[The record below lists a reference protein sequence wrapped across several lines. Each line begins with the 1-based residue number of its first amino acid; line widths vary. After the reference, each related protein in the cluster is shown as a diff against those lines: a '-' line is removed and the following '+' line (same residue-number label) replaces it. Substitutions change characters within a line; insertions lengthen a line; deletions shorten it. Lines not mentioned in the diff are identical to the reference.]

1 MTRLAIALEVTVTLA
16 DLGLQT
22 YYFATEGFRTGA
34 GDTPALTHFAEK
46 IESIGEYRRELFSG
60 ARMAGATRASRG
72 SIVLINDG
80 SLDVFASLSAGGKV
94 VARLGRVGDAYPSAW
109 TDLFVSY
116 VETAAADFSQ
126 LRLDLRDRIE
136 RLDAPVVTAMFSG
149 AGGLEGASA
158 INARKQ
164 LVFGQP
170 GLVPLILLD
179 PVKQIYFIQANA
191 TDSPLIAGISAFGLP
206 FEGGVPITL
215 GGICLNVDDI
225 VNVQP
230 APGSYS
236 ICFGTY
242 DGATASSQTRG
253 PGFLRLGTPPIF
265 DLRFGASG
273 YLQNEAGTPPRAW
286 RFTDLANRAGLYDV
300 APGTLAPMAGQTEDF
315 SAGNR
320 LVEGEQTYLAVMDD
334 RAQALLG
341 AYGFNRLDRFYCVRV
356 LDPAEQAN
364 AADVSR
370 FTFTQHNS
378 SAFARTQVPGMENP
392 AYQVNVKAG
401 RAFKGSLAEGAS
413 AEMQDI
419 LTRDGF
425 LTAFTGTCDAVR
437 VRYPAAQSVS
447 IAIDGHDFPD
457 AGSQLR
463 FVQRFGLL
471 FGQPRYLITLTCHD
485 FSAET
490 LDLDLMDK
498 VTLQL
503 PRFGFDAGVD
513 LRVVTVAHDYKARTI
528 RFGLWGGND
537 GQSYEWALGGGGY
550 PAGAGDPGGSNG
562 GPVPPVSFITAATA
576 RDTFEPIG
584 GDFAAT
590 ISFGGLLES
599 ALDAMAGAFTG
610 DVAAA
615 AGDPDFASVA
625 LLLHFDGANGSTT
638 ITDSS
643 SYADSKT
650 STSPIVLTTADSVWG
665 GASLITPSGT
675 SSGAAGATWAPG
687 DARFARASGVAYT
700 IECWFKK
707 TGPNT
712 QGTVAKLRIL
722 GGGGTWW
729 DLMASS
735 VTDRWTISVGGI
747 STNFTVSTGVWHF
760 CQTVVDT
767 SNIATTKI
775 DGTTVQTTSALSP
788 WTGTPYVVLAPLL
801 NVSSGDLLIDD
812 LRITPGV
819 ARAFAVPTEA
829 FPNS

>member
-1 MTRLAIALEVTVTLA
+1 MTRLTIALEVTVTLA

-34 GDTPALTHFAEK
+34 ADTPALTHFAEQ

-60 ARMAGATRASRG
+60 ARVAGATRASRG
-72 SIVLINDG
+72 SIVLANDG

-94 VARLGRVGDAYPSAW
+94 VARMGVIGAAYPSAW

-116 VETAAADFSQ
+116 VDTAAADFSQ
-126 LRLDLRDRIE
+126 LRLELRDRLE
-136 RLDAPVVTAMFSG
+136 RLDAPVVTAMFAGS
-149 AGGLEGASA
+149 GGLEGTSA

-164 LVFGQP
+164 LVFGSP
-170 GLVPLILLD
+170 GLVPMILLD
-179 PVKQIYFIQANA
+179 AVKQIYFIQANA
-191 TDSPLIAGISAFGLP
+191 TDSPLIAGATSFGVP

-215 GGICLNVDDI
+215 GGICLDVDDI

-230 APGSYS
+230 APGTYS

-253 PGFLRLGTPPIF
+253 PGYLRLGTPPIF
-265 DLRFGASG
+265 DMRFGARG
-273 YLQNEAGTPPRAW
+273 YLQNEAATPPRTW

-300 APGTLAPMAGQTEDF
+300 APGTLATMAGQTEDF

-378 SAFARTQVPGMENP
+378 SGFARTKVPGMENP

-401 RAFKGSLAEGAS
+401 RAFKSSLATGAS

-419 LTRDGF
+419 LTREGF

-437 VRYPAAQSVS
+437 VRYPSAQSVS
-447 IAIDGHDFPD
+447 ITIDGHDFPD
-457 AGSQLR
+457 TGSQLR

-471 FGQPRYLITLTCHD
+471 YGKPRYLITLTCHD
-485 FSAET
+485 FSATALAIE
-490 LDLDLMDK
+490 LMDL

-503 PRFGFDAGVD
+503 PRFGFDDGVL
-513 LRVVTVAHDYKARTI
+513 LRVVTVTHDYKARTI
-528 RFGLWGGND
+528 RFGLWGGDD
-537 GQSYEWALGGGGY
+537 GVAYEWALGGGGY

-576 RDTFEPIG
+576 RDTFDAIG
-584 GDFAAT
+584 GDFNAT
-590 ISFGGLLES
+590 ISLPGALES
-599 ALDAMAGAFTG
+599 GVDEITGAFTG
-610 DVAAA
+610 DVAEP
-615 AGDPDFASVA
+615 AGDPYFANVA
-625 LLLHFDGANGSTT
+625 LLLHFNGSSGGTT
-638 ITDSS
+638 FTDSS

-650 STSPIVLTTADSVWG
+650 SSAPIALSTSAKKWGTAALSY
-665 GASLITPSGT
+665 PSGT
-675 SSGAAGATWAPG
+675 QDNETDPGANWSPGSS
-687 DARFARASGVAYT
+687 RFARAGGTAYT
-700 IECWFKK
+700 IECWFYKSGA
-707 TGPNT
+707 TT
-712 QGTVAKLRIL
+712 QGEVARLFSGSTLWQLKA
-722 GGGGTWW
+722 TSTSNQWQ
-729 DLMASS
+729 
-735 VTDRWTISVGGI
+735 ISVGGQ
-747 STNFTVSTGVWHF
+747 SQTFTVTTGAWHF
-760 CQTVVDT
+760 CQTVVGTD
-767 SNIATTKI
+767 NIAVTKI
-775 DGTTVQTTSALSP
+775 DGTTVQTTTAISA
-788 WTGTPYVVLAPLL
+788 WTGTPYLVLNTTAA
-801 NVSSGDLLIDD
+801 VSGGDLGLDD

-829 FPNS
+829 FPDS